1 VRHAPVI
8 RPATG
13 GALNLPR
20 RESGSNLAPRHFHG
34 PALVLPCATVRLRR
48 YRVWRSESTVVGGAS
63 GHRIPPGR
71 PGHWRSSPAAC
82 RRSRPSPRFTPHR
95 FIFDIGLMAT
105 TSAIGTYRVI
115 ASSRRGSDLG
125 DSAALLAFD
134 DSNGSV
140 AADSFSAVPLG
151 GTRSR
156 SGCNGY
162 GCDLRRGKHP
172 PANCEI
178 PDPDGDVQKPKRRR
192 DLGHKPSVL
201 SSRDQIRGTG

>member
-105 TSAIGTYRVI
+105 TSAIFPTHTAHFAQVGY
-115 ASSRRGSDLG
+115 
-125 DSAALLAFD
+125 
-134 DSNGSV
+134 
-140 AADSFSAVPLG
+140 
-151 GTRSR
+151 RSR
-156 SGCNGY
+156 LSLSPRNWTPAFRPERNPSSTFWLVY
-162 GCDLRRGKHP
+162 GREGERALPSAHEFLLPLHIHLPGASQPTSRAGHRRLRAEP
-172 PANCEI
+172 
-178 PDPDGDVQKPKRRR
+178 RR
-192 DLGHKPSVL
+192 DWA
-201 SSRDQIRGTG
+201 RR